1 MTDSFLSDGPA
12 PSTAA
17 EVLPPP
23 MRFAG
28 IPGLICAFRI
38 DDGGKVNA
46 LPVDQP
52 IELSDGGWL
61 WLHLD
66 LTKVPVTQWLKTL
79 ELPDPAVATMLSHDQ
94 HQQLHVVDGC
104 VYGILA
110 DLVREIHGAGDE
122 VGYLR
127 FLMTDRLLLTGRHHA
142 LCCIESARSAIQGQ
156 DVRLPHCG
164 SLLEMIV
171 EHVADGIDE
180 VADDLASKLDEIED
194 QLAVR
199 SIDRARQNLATV
211 RRSSVRLHRLLSGLR
226 TVLTRLERQG
236 ATVIDRRLQIRAG
249 QLGQRIE
256 GLDHLIVEIRERGY
270 RLQDEVSATINEETN
285 RHLHLLS
292 VLTGLL
298 LPPTLVAGVFGMNV
312 KLPLDEDTGFP
323 WAMVIVFGS
332 AIVAYVVLRLVGILR
347 SRG

>member
-1 MTDSFLSDGPA
+1 MTDPSISDRLA
-12 PSTAA
+12 PSTDA
-17 EVLPPP
+17 EDLPQP
-23 MRFAG
+23 MRFAA
-28 IPGLICAFRI
+28 IPGLISAFRV
-38 DDGGKVNA
+38 DEEGKVHA

-52 IELSDGGWL
+52 VELLNGGWL

-66 LTKVPVTQWLKTL
+66 LAKVPATQWLKTL
-79 ELPDPAVATMLSHDQ
+79 ELPDPAVATMLSHDE
-94 HQQLHVVDGC
+94 HQQLHVAGGC

-127 FLMTDRLLLTGRHHA
+127 FIMTDRLLLTGRHHS
-142 LCCIESARSAIQGQ
+142 LCAIESARSAIQSE

-164 SLLEMIV
+164 SLLELIV
-171 EHVADGIDE
+171 EHVAEGIDE
-180 VADDLASKLDEIED
+180 VADDLAGKLDEIED

-199 SIDRARQNLATV
+199 SIGRARQNLASV
-211 RRSSVRLHRLLSGLR
+211 RRTSVRLHRLLSGLR
-226 TVLTRLERQG
+226 SVLARLERQG
-236 ATVIDRRLQIRAG
+236 AKAIDRRLQIRAG
-249 QLGQRIE
+249 RLAQRLE
-256 GLDHLIVEIRERGY
+256 ELDHMIVEIRERGY

-312 KLPLDEDTGFP
+312 KLPLAEDTGFP

-332 AIVAYVVLRLVGILR
+332 SILAYVILRLAGILR
-347 SRG
+347 PRE